1 MSAST
6 PVVYLYVISKNEMH
20 NYTST
25 PMPAHYTG
33 TIRDE
38 SKMGYAILSDI
49 LKTKFGVTYHAKNIL
64 TNPNGKPYLKDSSI
78 CFNISYSQDYVAC
91 AVGQQEIGIDIEQS
105 RKLHSKLFTKIL
117 TPEEIDDGVD
127 PLWAWV
133 IKEAYSKLLGAGLV
147 LGFAS
152 ISVDIILGKQPYF
165 IVPNKLYTCAVFY
178 ENPNTIVE
186 IQYAL
191 EETS

>member
-1 MSAST
+1 MSASA
-6 PVVYLYVISKNEMH
+6 PVVHLYVIPKNEVH

-25 PMPAHYTG
+25 TMPAHYTG

-38 SKMGYAILSDI
+38 SKMGYAILSVI

-64 TNPNGKPYLKDSSI
+64 TDPNGKPYLKDSSI
-78 CFNISYSQDYVAC
+78 CFNISYCQGYVAC
-91 AVGQQEIGIDIEQS
+91 AVGQQVISIDIEQS
-105 RKLHSKLFTKIL
+105 RKLHSKLLPKIL
-117 TPEEIDDGVD
+117 TPEEIDDGMD
-127 PLWAWV
+127 PLRAWV
-133 IKEAYSKLLGAGLV
+133 IKEAYSKLLGAGLA

-152 ISVDIILGKQPYF
+152 ISVDTILGKQPHF

-186 IQYAL
+186 IQYTL